1 MEEEDDV
8 LKYLKG
14 YLSAISALN
23 SFTNEH
29 LIADVNSFEIDPKCT
44 LEEILV
50 EICRTDKYT
59 FEINRIGSLETE
71 LKKILPRYTERFI
84 AKIAETRAYP
94 FWDLDEEKRN
104 EIISEVKAPIDEIDF
119 SYTICSMINKLIVEH
134 DKIYKVKVS
143 DSKGPFYSLQDD
155 SFIIKGVK
163 RAIFFKFGITD

>member
-1 MEEEDDV
+1 MEKEEDI

-29 LIADVNSFEIDPKCT
+29 LIADVNSFEIDPKSK
-44 LEEILV
+44 LEEILIK
-50 EICRTDKYT
+50 ICRTDKYT
-59 FEINRIGSLETE
+59 FEVNKIGNLETE
-71 LKKILPRYTERFI
+71 LKKILPKYTERFI

-94 FWDLDEEKRN
+94 FGDLDEERRN

-134 DKIYKVKVS
+134 DEIYKVKVN

-155 SFIIKGVK
+155 SFLIKGVK
-163 RAIFFKFGITD
+163 RAIYLKLGITD